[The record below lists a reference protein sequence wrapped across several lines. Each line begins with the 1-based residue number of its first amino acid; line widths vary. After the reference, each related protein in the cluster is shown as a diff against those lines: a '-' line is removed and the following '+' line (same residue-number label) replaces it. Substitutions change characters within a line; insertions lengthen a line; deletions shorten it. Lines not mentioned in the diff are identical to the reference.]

1 MTEEKRPKR
10 KYTRRPKPEAA
21 GAYAVVVTIRR
32 GRKQETIYAES
43 ARAEGPCLVVVSMD
57 GPPPLLERVR
67 YIPLGSA
74 EITVC
79 RRVMPAQTIPWAAY
93 SNQPAPSQKDIEE
106 MRAQMMA
113 AAGPVIQPGPLELA
127 RQREAMGPGPKIV
140 RNAPTGIVERNPDG
154 IPVVTAGFF
163 DGGIS

>member
-1 MTEEKRPKR
+1 MTEEKKPKR
-10 KYTRRPKPEAA
+10 KYTRRAKPEAT

-57 GPPPLLERVR
+57 GPPPLIERVR

-79 RRVMPAQTIPWAAY
+79 RRMQAVPPVQQAYPAYPQ
-93 SNQPAPSQKDIEE
+93 SL
-106 MRAQMMA
+106 
-113 AAGPVIQPGPLELA
+113 GPYVEPPTGPQIQPGPLEIA
-127 RQREAMGPGPKIV
+127 RQREAAGAGPKIV
-140 RNAPTGIVERNPDG
+140 RNAPSGIVERNPDG